1 MNTKRSHKI
10 FSLVMLILIV
20 ATVVAAT
27 AVAMYNVYDYKQQQK
42 AYDELLSAASEVS
55 SEA

>member
-1 MNTKRSHKI
+1 MNTKKSHKI

-27 AVAMYNVYDYKQQQK
+27 AVAVYNMYDYKQQQK
-42 AYDELLSAASEVS
+42 AYDELLSATSEVS